1 MGAGLWALPL
11 TRAAPS
17 GPPGGTAPWWVFVGL
32 VVFCDSVHLH
42 IQVRREAHAIS
53 LGELAA
59 VIGLY
64 FMSPGEYVT
73 GRTLGCFVV
82 FALLRRQEI
91 TKLLFNVVLYFTE
104 SVLAV
109 AVFHLVCGT
118 GGATGPLAWAGAAA
132 AMVVASAFCA
142 LAVTMVIALV
152 DGGIRLHDV
161 YVELLRGVSS
171 ALGATSFALIAAEA
185 LASDPRIAVPLSVSI
200 GLLLLAFRTYSGLSE
215 RHLNLER
222 LYQFSHAV
230 GSSPEVD
237 EILAGVLEHAREV
250 LRAEYA
256 EVVFVSSQPG
266 HQPLRVDAHGGDGL
280 LRRTRLSAEE
290 AGDPLWERVSQ
301 GGASVLVPRGSR
313 DPAVRAF
320 LARRSLRDAVLAP
333 LRGES
338 GIVGTIM
345 IGDRMGEV
353 RTFDEEDLRL
363 LTTVAN
369 HASVALQNGRL
380 IDRLRHDSLHDTVT
394 GLPNRAML
402 ARALTKAIR
411 DVRLDKVSGLTV
423 IVMDLVGFKRVND
436 TFGHQVGDRLLREI
450 GERMGEALAGRGT
463 LARLSG
469 DEFAVV
475 LPGLSGRE
483 PALEVGQA
491 LEAVLERPVGIEGVD
506 IEVGVSIGISQAP
519 DHGVDS
525 ETLLKRADA
534 AMTAARVAGTGVRMF
549 EPRLDVVESP
559 ERLALIA
566 ELRAGIQNGELELH
580 VQPQASLRTGA
591 ITGAEVL
598 VRWRHPRHG
607 LLFPD
612 EFIPLAERTG
622 LIRPLTAVVLEDALK
637 LCSQWRRA
645 GHDLTVSVN
654 LSARST
660 LNDELIEQ
668 VQEKLAR
675 HGVPPRALT
684 LEITESSVITDPERT
699 GTVLRQ
705 LHDLGVGLSL
715 DDFGTGYSSLSYLR
729 QLPVQEVKVD
739 KSFVMTMRRDS
750 EDATIVRSIID
761 LAANLGLVVV
771 AEGVE
776 DESTWVDL
784 SEMGC
789 DLAQGYFL
797 AAPQPAEEF
806 PAWLVERSRVLA
818 RSAVPSPRRG

>member
-1 MGAGLWALPL
+1 
-11 TRAAPS
+11 
-17 GPPGGTAPWWVFVGL
+17 
-32 VVFCDSVHLH
+32 
-42 IQVRREAHAIS
+42 
-53 LGELAA
+53 
-59 VIGLY
+59 
-64 FMSPGEYVT
+64 
-73 GRTLGCFVV
+73 
-82 FALLRRQEI
+82 
-91 TKLLFNVVLYFTE
+91 
-104 SVLAV
+104 
-109 AVFHLVCGT
+109 
-118 GGATGPLAWAGAAA
+118 
-132 AMVVASAFCA
+132 
-142 LAVTMVIALV
+142 
-152 DGGIRLHDV
+152 
-161 YVELLRGVSS
+161 
-171 ALGATSFALIAAEA
+171 
-185 LASDPRIAVPLSVSI
+185 
-200 GLLLLAFRTYSGLSE
+200 
-215 RHLNLER
+215 
-222 LYQFSHAV
+222 
-230 GSSPEVD
+230 
-237 EILAGVLEHAREV
+237 
-250 LRAEYA
+250 
-256 EVVFVSSQPG
+256 
-266 HQPLRVDAHGGDGL
+266 
-280 LRRTRLSAEE
+280 
-290 AGDPLWERVSQ
+290 
-301 GGASVLVPRGSR
+301 
-313 DPAVRAF
+313 
-320 LARRSLRDAVLAP
+320 
-333 LRGES
+333 
-338 GIVGTIM
+338 
-345 IGDRMGEV
+345 
-353 RTFDEEDLRL
+353 
-363 LTTVAN
+363 
-369 HASVALQNGRL
+369 
-380 IDRLRHDSLHDTVT
+380 
-394 GLPNRAML
+394 
-402 ARALTKAIR
+402 
-411 DVRLDKVSGLTV
+411 
-423 IVMDLVGFKRVND
+423 
-436 TFGHQVGDRLLREI
+436 
-450 GERMGEALAGRGT
+450 
-463 LARLSG
+463 
-469 DEFAVV
+469 
-475 LPGLSGRE
+475 
-483 PALEVGQA
+483 
-491 LEAVLERPVGIEGVD
+491 
-506 IEVGVSIGISQAP
+506 
-519 DHGVDS
+519 
-525 ETLLKRADA
+525 
-534 AMTAARVAGTGVRMF
+534 MTAARVAGTGVRMF